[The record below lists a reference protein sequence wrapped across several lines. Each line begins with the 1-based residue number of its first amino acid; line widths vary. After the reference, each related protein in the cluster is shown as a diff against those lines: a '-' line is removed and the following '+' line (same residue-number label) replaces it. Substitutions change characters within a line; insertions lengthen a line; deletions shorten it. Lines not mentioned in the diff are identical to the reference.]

1 MTKAVRFPR
10 ERFASER
17 FDGVLIVGAGL
28 AGLSAALAAA
38 PRRALV
44 LAAAPLGEGC
54 SSAWAQGGMAA
65 ALSADDAPELH
76 AADTIAAGAGLCDP
90 AAVAVLTREG
100 PAAVKRLAALG
111 APFDRKPDG
120 GFVQSLEAAHGRA
133 RVARV
138 GGDGAGAAIMQA
150 VIAAVRAAPTIEVRE
165 GWRVRR
171 LVTDAA
177 GRVRGALAEDDAGAQ
192 VEIVAPATVL
202 ATGGLGGLYAV
213 TTTPREVRG
222 EGLAL
227 AALAGAVIADAEFV
241 QFHPTAMDLGGDP
254 APLATEA
261 IRGDGAKLVNADG
274 TPFMARYHTAA
285 ELAPRDVVARAIAA
299 ERRAGRGAYLDARE
313 AIGAAFAHEFP
324 AVFAAAMA
332 AGLDPRRELIP
343 VAPAVHYH
351 MGGIETDLAGR
362 TSLPGLYAAGEA
374 AATGAHG
381 ANRLASNSLLEA
393 AVFGARAGRAASTFA
408 DPGTAPLPA
417 EPAPELPDAALQSL
431 RRAMSRDAGV
441 VRDAAGLTRLVAE
454 IGQLEAA
461 HGRAL
466 PLIAARLVAEG
477 ALARRESRGAHFRS
491 DYPQLGPP
499 VRSRVTLA
507 STLAVRAPAFEAA

>member
-1 MTKAVRFPR
+1 MTGR
-10 ERFASER
+10 ER

-44 LAAAPLGEGC
+44 LAAAQLGQGC

-65 ALSADDAPELH
+65 ALSDDDAPDLH

-100 PAAVKRLAALG
+100 PAAVRRLAALG
-111 APFDRKPDG
+111 APFDRNPDG

-150 VIAAVRAAPTIEVRE
+150 VIAAVHCAPSIEVRE

-171 LVTDAA
+171 LLTDAA
-177 GRVRGALAEDDAGAQ
+177 GRVRGALAEDAASGAL

-213 TTTPREVRG
+213 TTTPRDVRG

-241 QFHPTAMDLGGDP
+241 QFHPTAMDLALDP

-261 IRGDGAKLVNADG
+261 LRGEGAKLANADG
-274 TPFMARYHTAA
+274 TPFMARYHSAA

-299 ERRAGRGAYLDARE
+299 ERRAGRGAFLDARE
-313 AIGAAFAHEFP
+313 AIGEAFPHEFP

-332 AGLDPRRELIP
+332 AGLDPRRQPIP

-362 TSLPGLYAAGEA
+362 SSLAGLYAAGECA
-374 AATGAHG
+374 STGAHG

-393 AVFGARAGRAASTFA
+393 AVFGARAGRAAASAA
-408 DPGTAPLPA
+408 DPGTAPLAA
-417 EPAPELPDAALQSL
+417 EPLADLPDAALQTL

-441 VRDAAGLTRLVAE
+441 VRDGGGLTRLVGE
-454 IGQLEAA
+454 IDALEAA
-461 HGRAL
+461 HGPAL
-466 PLIAARLVAEG
+466 PLVAARLVAEA
-477 ALARRESRGAHFRS
+477 ALARRESRGAQYRT
-491 DYPQLGPP
+491 DYPQLGRP
-499 VRSRVTLA
+499 VRSRVALE
-507 STLAVRAPAFEAA
+507 RAPAFEAA

>member
-1 MTKAVRFPR
+1 MTRR
-10 ERFASER
+10 ER

-44 LAAAPLGEGC
+44 MAAAPLGQGC

-65 ALSADDAPELH
+65 ALADDDAPELH

-100 PAAVKRLAALG
+100 PAAVRRLAALG
-111 APFDRKPDG
+111 APFDRDAAG
-120 GFVQSLEAAHGRA
+120 GFVQGLEAAHGRA

-138 GGDGAGAAIMQA
+138 GGDGAGAAIMGA
-150 VIAAVRAAPTIEVRE
+150 VIAAVRAAPSIEVRE

-171 LVTDAA
+171 LITDAA
-177 GRVRGALAEDDAGAQ
+177 GRVRGALAQDTASGEL
-192 VEIVAPATVL
+192 VEVVAPATLL

-213 TTTPREVRG
+213 TTTPRDVRG

-227 AALAGAVIADAEFV
+227 AALAGAAVADPEFV

-261 IRGDGAKLVNADG
+261 LRGEGAKLINADG
-274 TPFMARYHTAA
+274 TPFMARYHAAA

-299 ERRAGRGAYLDARE
+299 ERRAGRGAFLDARAAVGE
-313 AIGAAFAHEFP
+313 AFPHEFP

-332 AGLDPRRELIP
+332 AGLDPRRQPIP

-362 TSLPGLYAAGEA
+362 TSLPGLFAAGEC

-393 AVFGARAGRAASTFA
+393 AVFGARAGRAAA
-408 DPGTAPLPA
+408 AAGDPGTAPLPA
-417 EPAPELPDAALQSL
+417 VPAPELPDAALQSL

-441 VRDAAGLTRLVAE
+441 VRDAAGLTRLAAE
-454 IGQLEAA
+454 IDALEAA

-466 PLIAARLVAEG
+466 PLVAARLVAEA
-477 ALARRESRGAHFRS
+477 ALARRESRGAHFRT
-491 DYPQLGPP
+491 DYPQLGRP
-499 VRSRVTLA
+499 VRSRVTLE
-507 STLAVRAPAFEAA
+507 RAPAFEAA

>member
-1 MTKAVRFPR
+1 
-10 ERFASER
+10 
-17 FDGVLIVGAGL
+17 VLIVGAGL

-38 PRRALV
+38 TRPALV
-44 LAAAPLGEGC
+44 LAAAALGEGC

-65 ALSADDAPELH
+65 ALAADDAPELH

-111 APFDRKPDG
+111 APFDRRPDG

-150 VIAAVRAAPTIEVRE
+150 VIAAARAAPSIEVRE
-165 GWRVRR
+165 GCRVRS
-171 LVTDAA
+171 LLTDAV
-177 GRVRGALAEDDAGAQ
+177 GRVRGALAEGPAGAL

-227 AALAGAVIADAEFV
+227 AALAGATIADPEFV
-241 QFHPTAMDLGGDP
+241 QFHPTAMDIGGDP

-261 IRGDGAKLVNADG
+261 LRGEGATLVNADG
-274 TPFMARYHTAA
+274 APFMARYHPAA

-299 ERRAGRGAYLDARE
+299 ERRAGRGAFLDARE
-313 AIGAAFAHEFP
+313 AIGEAFPHEFP

-332 AGLDPRRELIP
+332 AGLDPRRQPVP

-362 TSLPGLYAAGEA
+362 TSLPGLWAAGEC

-393 AVFGARAGRAASTFA
+393 AVFGARAGKAAAATAA

-417 EPAPELPDAALQSL
+417 EPAPNLPDAAMQSL
-431 RRAMSRDAGV
+431 RHSMSRDAGV

-454 IGQLEAA
+454 IGALEAT

-466 PLIAARLVAEG
+466 PLVTARLVAEG
-477 ALARRESRGAHFRS
+477 ALARRESRGAHFRT
-491 DYPQLGPP
+491 DYPQAGPP
-499 VRSRVTLA
+499 VRSRVELA
-507 STLAVRAPAFEAA
+507 RAPAFEAA